1 MFGVTNLVKN
11 SDKTKWVYSGYGI
24 AFDGA
29 GLWSFGNDFATNIT
43 ILGADNSS
51 SSHVDNYKNKFII
64 LGGGPTSDINGSFG
78 SHEKKVSIHFTKAN
92 TRSCLNLHY
101 NLENSYLAVNG
112 KEIYNSTSLKLI
124 IKMLIFQLNF
134 V

>member
-1 MFGVTNLVKN
+1 MFGVTILVKN

-51 SSHVDNYKNKFII
+51 SSHVDNHKNKFII
-64 LGGGPTSDINGSFG
+64 LGGGPTSDINGSFFG

-92 TRSCLNLHY
+92 TRSCLNLH
-101 NLENSYLAVNG
+101 
-112 KEIYNSTSLKLI
+112 
-124 IKMLIFQLNF
+124 
-134 V
+134 